1 MKLKAHTYVTPR
13 NNEKASVW
21 KEASRNCT
29 LQRIFIFRLC
39 DTMGSLKSR
48 ISPNIINQIRS
59 IKGYRPEGRFS
70 STRYQLQA
78 DKYCKITLLRFLSTS
93 ITR

>member
-1 MKLKAHTYVTPR
+1 MKIKTHTYVTPM
-13 NNEKASVW
+13 NNEKARVW

-29 LQRIFIFRLC
+29 LQRIFSFRLC

-70 STRYQLQA
+70 STS
-78 DKYCKITLLRFLSTS
+78 DNTLNSFQKGISSL
-93 ITR
+93 IIN